1 MDSARRVHGAQ
12 AHLWH
17 QLLLPSG
24 HARSLRYRERVWLR
38 WHVQRHAQQEADEAG
53 RQELKN
59 LVSFFSCYLDVPKMN
74 CHPVHN
80 GIQRRGYAGRVR
92 KAYRAIIRQELARDA
107 SLYVGELS
115 TPMRGRTGRM
125 YSRKR
130 LMAALWDIGYI
141 LEALVHRARAQD
153 EAARSAHLTLM
164 DNYCWRSS
172 SSSTRRTYPAVIR
185 RDSSGPGRRQQMYD
199 YSLTNLQPP
208 CCV

>member
-1 MDSARRVHGAQ
+1 M
-12 AHLWH
+12 
-17 QLLLPSG
+17 
-24 HARSLRYRERVWLR
+24 
-38 WHVQRHAQQEADEAG
+38 
-53 RQELKN
+53 
-59 LVSFFSCYLDVPKMN
+59 SFFSCYLDVPKMN

-153 EAARSAHLTLM
+153 EAARSAHLALM
-164 DNYCWRSS
+164 DNYLLEQLVFIDETHLSCC
-172 SSSTRRTYPAVIR
+172 
-185 RDSSGPGRRQQMYD
+185 DPGVGAAALAAA
-199 YSLTNLQPP
+199 SKCTNFP
-208 CCV
+208 